1 MWQAAYEAVI
11 DPASASR
18 QLSPTPTRASS
29 PPKTGRGAP
38 EFEQDSG
45 GTTDAKARR
54 RDIVV
59 SAFKMT
65 EIAVPPEP
73 DEAPAEERPDPS
85 KAPGSEPGI
94 GVGTGIVVGA
104 SVGVLIAIVAALWF
118 GFQGPA
124 ATVGEPST
132 LDDTTSADLQPGA
145 ATPQRPATGADI
157 LPPDKTGGGS
167 LILQNVGNLD
177 TVVVLADD
185 TSYARAVYVRS
196 GERVTIPN
204 VAAGTFEVLMMLGRN
219 WNADRFTEAAT
230 FQQIDQ
236 PIEFVERNAGSS
248 TEYTQLTVSIEPW
261 TPGLL
266 GVRATAPFQLTAP

>member
-1 MWQAAYEAVI
+1 MTE
-11 DPASASR
+11 DET
-18 QLSPTPTRASS
+18 SPTPDKAPAKETPVS
-29 PPKTGRGAP
+29 PRP
-38 EFEQDSG
+38 
-45 GTTDAKARR
+45 AKA
-54 RDIVV
+54 
-59 SAFKMT
+59 A
-65 EIAVPPEP
+65 
-73 DEAPAEERPDPS
+73 
-85 KAPGSEPGI
+85 GSEPGI
-94 GVGTGIVVGA
+94 GIGTGIVVGA
-104 SVGVLIAIVAALWF
+104 SVGILIAVVAALWF

-124 ATVGEPST
+124 TVDESNS
-132 LDDTTSADLQPGA
+132 LDDATSADLQPGE

-167 LILQNVGNLD
+167 LILQNVGDLD

-185 TSYARAVYVRS
+185 TTYARAVYVRS

-230 FQQIDQ
+230 FQQLDR
-236 PIEFVERNAGSS
+236 PIEFAERDVDSS

>member
-1 MWQAAYEAVI
+1 
-11 DPASASR
+11 
-18 QLSPTPTRASS
+18 
-29 PPKTGRGAP
+29 
-38 EFEQDSG
+38 
-45 GTTDAKARR
+45 
-54 RDIVV
+54 
-59 SAFKMT
+59 MT
-65 EIAVPPEP
+65 EDAISPNP
-73 DEAPAEERPDPS
+73 DDTPAEESPDLS
-85 KAPGSEPGI
+85 KAAGSEPGI

-167 LILQNVGNLD
+167 LILQNVGDLD

-204 VAAGTFEVLMMLGRN
+204 VATGTFEVLMMLGRN

-230 FQQIDQ
+230 FQRIDQ

>member
-1 MWQAAYEAVI
+1 MAGSIRSCNRSSEHIQPVLA
-11 DPASASR
+11 D
-18 QLSPTPTRASS
+18 TRASS

-45 GTTDAKARR
+45 GTTDATARR

-65 EIAVPPEP
+65 EDAVSPKP
-73 DEAPAEERPDPS
+73 DEVPTEARPEPS
-85 KAPGSEPGI
+85 KAAGSEPGI

-132 LDDTTSADLQPGA
+132 LDDTTSDLQPGA

-219 WNADRFTEAAT
+219 WNADRLTEAAT

>member
-11 DPASASR
+11 DPASASS

-45 GTTDAKARR
+45 GTTDAMARR

-65 EIAVPPEP
+65 EDAVSPKP
-73 DEAPAEERPDPS
+73 DEAPAKESPDLS
-85 KAPGSEPGI
+85 KAAGSEPGI
-94 GVGTGIVVGA
+94 GVGTGIVVGT
-104 SVGVLIAIVAALWF
+104 SVGVLIASVAALWF

-167 LILQNVGNLD
+167 LILQNVGDLD

-185 TSYARAVYVRS
+185 TRYARAVYVRS

-219 WNADRFTEAAT
+219 WNADRFTESAT